1 MPERT
6 DGDRIIVTGYSSGSH
21 FPREQKSMNF
31 NWEANGNSK
40 DGPFDVKGSVY
51 GRDLRF
57 IGPGTIHGTVLGRG
71 DLTLENHSEGQQRFF
86 GGVCSHGNIV
96 VTGKA
101 RAIQDTLNG
110 GVDKADIV
118 IRGPVMAHNVTLENA
133 IIFGRVEADR
143 VHLINCIVM
152 GAVIAK
158 GQLTC
163 TGSTLLYYN
172 AENITFEGPC
182 TMIHAMGDS
191 ANAPVF
197 GAYQDGAGELWDPD
211 VRLYAVLRGDGSGAM
226 TNRVWEDST
235 PVYDAAQLSP
245 SNDWVRVDAW
255 TREPREKDGDIVY
268 ENVPTERFFL
278 TIAGRCLNFEN
289 IHENIT
295 NLYSLLKH
303 ALQYDHYAPQ
313 TKAEIQAEWETT
325 CTAEE
330 LKLIRLVTQPLESE

>member
-21 FPREQKSMNF
+21 FPREQKLMNF
-31 NWEANGNSK
+31 SWEANGNSK

-57 IGPGTIHGTVLGRG
+57 IGPGTIHGAVLGRG
-71 DLTLENHSEGQQRFF
+71 DLTLENHTDGQQCFF
-86 GGVCSHGNIV
+86 GGLCAHGNIV
-96 VTGKA
+96 VSGKA
-101 RAIQDTLNG
+101 RPIQDTLNG
-110 GVDKADIV
+110 GVEKADIV

-133 IIFGRVEADR
+133 IVFGRVEADR

-163 TGSTLLYYN
+163 TASTLFYYN
-172 AENITFEGPC
+172 VENVTFEGPC

-191 ANAPVF
+191 GNAPVF
-197 GAYQDGAGELWDPD
+197 GAYEDGTSKIWDPD
-211 VRLYAVLRGDGSGAM
+211 VRLYAVFRGDGPI
-226 TNRVWEDST
+226 TNRAWEEPTSNYT
-235 PVYDAAQLSP
+235 SSKLSP
-245 SNDWVRVDAW
+245 GNDWVRVDA
-255 TREPREKDGDIVY
+255 TRREPIEREGGIVY
-268 ENVPTERFFL
+268 EDVPVERFFL
-278 TIAGRCLNFEN
+278 TIAGRCLNFES

-303 ALQYDHYAPQ
+303 ALQYDHYTPH
-313 TKAEIQAEWETT
+313 TRTEIQAEWEET
-325 CTAEE
+325 CTEEE
-330 LKLIRLVTQPLESE
+330 LKLIKMVTQPTGVE